1 MDNFKKFCSGG
12 GWTSK
17 IGPGV
22 LSKVLTHI
30 PKAYNKNLLIGFD
43 SADDAAVYK
52 VSEDMA
58 LIQTLDF
65 FTPIVEDPYTYGKI
79 AAANALS
86 DVYAMG
92 GEVLTALNIV
102 CFPEK
107 LDPNILGEI
116 LRGGAEKVME
126 SGGILSGGHSI
137 NDENPKYGLS
147 ITGVVHPNKII
158 ANNTCKIG
166 DKLILTKPLG
176 IGIVT
181 TAHNVGEAND
191 RSYKEAIKLM
201 ETLNKYSAE
210 KMKKYKV
217 NGCTD
222 VTGFGFLGHLSEMLN
237 DEISI
242 IIDSKKV
249 PYIAEAY
256 EYAKEF
262 LITSS
267 GQKNR
272 KHLGERVILENISFP
287 MEEILFDPQ
296 TSGGLLISVAN
307 EDADNLLTDLEE
319 LDIKS
324 SLVGEVTKKDAYRI
338 KVI

>member
-1 MDNFKKFCSGG
+1 M
-12 GWTSK
+12 
-17 IGPGV
+17 
-22 LSKVLTHI
+22 LAHI
-30 PKAYNKNLLIGFD
+30 PKAYDENLLIGFD

-79 AAANALS
+79 AAANSLS

-92 GEVLTALNIV
+92 GDVLTALNIV

-126 SGGILSGGHSI
+126 SGGILSGGHSV

-147 ITGVVHPNKII
+147 VTGVVHPDKVI
-158 ANNTCKIG
+158 ANNTCKAG

-210 KMKKYKV
+210 KMKKYEV

-242 IIDSKKV
+242 VIDSKKV
-249 PYIAEAY
+249 PYIEEAY
-256 EYAKEF
+256 EYAEEF
-262 LITSS
+262 LITSA

-272 KHLGERVILENISFP
+272 KHLGDKVILEGVPFP

-307 EDADNLLTDLEE
+307 EDADGLLADLEE

-324 SLVGEVTKKDAYRI
+324 SLVGEVVKKSTFRM
-338 KVI
+338 KVM